1 MGDRLGIQG
10 AVGFIFT
17 LLTVTG
23 ALILP
28 GQEPTSC
35 PSLPCTLINTLAEL
49 KTAARQPPRCLRPHH
64 VEHTPSRPI
73 WEVKQRRALS
83 VPGWVTAWEYRVQ

>member
-23 ALILP
+23 ALLLP

-35 PSLPCTLINTLAEL
+35 PSLPFTLINTLASNVGSSKQQL
-49 KTAARQPPRCLRPHH
+49 HFY
-64 VEHTPSRPI
+64 TP
-73 WEVKQRRALS
+73 Q
-83 VPGWVTAWEYRVQ
+83 

>member
-1 MGDRLGIQG
+1 MGDCLGIQG

-17 LLTVTG
+17 LLTVRG

-35 PSLPCTLINTLAEL
+35 PSLPWTLINTLAEL
-49 KTAARQPPRCLRPHH
+49 KPAAPQPPRVYGHTTLNIPHL
-64 VEHTPSRPI
+64 VRSG
-73 WEVKQRRALS
+73 KLS
-83 VPGWVTAWEYRVQ
+83 NVGLCQYLDG

>member
-17 LLTVTG
+17 LLTVTV

-49 KTAARQPPRCLRPHH
+49 KTAAGQPPSVYGHTTLNIPHL
-64 VEHTPSRPI
+64 VRSGKSSN
-73 WEVKQRRALS
+73 VGLCQYLD
-83 VPGWVTAWEYRVQ
+83 G

>member
-17 LLTVTG
+17 LLTVRG

-49 KTAARQPPRCLRPHH
+49 KPAARQPPRFYGHTTLNIPHL
-64 VEHTPSRPI
+64 VRSGKSSN
-73 WEVKQRRALS
+73 VGLCQYLD
-83 VPGWVTAWEYRVQ
+83 G

>member
-35 PSLPCTLINTLAEL
+35 PSLPCTLVNTLAEL
-49 KTAARQPPRCLRPHH
+49 KTASTPWRSSKQLLDSQLNSQVSTATPR
-64 VEHTPSRPI
+64 
-73 WEVKQRRALS
+73 
-83 VPGWVTAWEYRVQ
+83 

>member
-17 LLTVTG
+17 LLTVTF

-35 PSLPCTLINTLAEL
+35 PGLPFTLINTLAEL
-49 KTAARQPPRCLRPHH
+49 KTAARQPPSVYGHTTLNIPHL
-64 VEHTPSRPI
+64 VRSGKSSN
-73 WEVKQRRALS
+73 VGLCQYLD
-83 VPGWVTAWEYRVQ
+83 G

>member
-10 AVGFIFT
+10 AVGLIFI
-17 LLTVTG
+17 LLTVTF

-35 PSLPCTLINTLAEL
+35 PSLPFTVINSLAEL
-49 KTAARQPPRCLRPHH
+49 KTASRQPPSVYGHTTLNIPHL
-64 VEHTPSRPI
+64 VRSRKSSN
-73 WEVKQRRALS
+73 VGLCQYLD
-83 VPGWVTAWEYRVQ
+83 G

>member
-23 ALILP
+23 THFLSRP
-28 GQEPTSC
+28 HF
-35 PSLPCTLINTLAEL
+35 
-49 KTAARQPPRCLRPHH
+49 AADSHQCLRPHH

-73 WEVKQRRALS
+73 WEVKL
-83 VPGWVTAWEYRVQ
+83 TAWERPHFARPGTLQLDSLRSRQYQDG